1 MLSAEVNRLNKLSV
15 ENQELKMILNDP
27 KRDTDPLLQVTLA
40 VTDITPESILALIP
54 EGKKLTLKSIAREF
68 KVEPPTVEAVIFA
81 NPTKFVGPL
90 GPAQWVG
97 ANTLPTS

>member
-1 MLSAEVNRLNKLSV
+1 M
-15 ENQELKMILNDP
+15 QELNSLTQNILKMREDP
-27 KRDTDPLLQVTLA
+27 NPTPRVI
-40 VTDITPESILALIP
+40 ITPESILALIP

-68 KVEPPTVEAVIFA
+68 KVDPPTIEAVIFA

-97 ANTLPTS
+97 ANVQDQERGGDCNGTFKERLT